1 MAQERVRQVPGG
13 TDAVNA
19 AMDDGLEVL
28 EGRGVQAKIKANT
41 GARAQR
47 LAGGEPVDAWPM
59 LDAAGRAADALP
71 CAGPR
76 VRVRRPVASARD
88 RWPATTRHSAGWTD
102 HAATKTEAGPVEAR
116 SDPASRTLRSE
127 CQRCIRKVSHM
138 SGTVCLRSVRS
149 PQAAFAAHCHST
161 GGPGLECGRS
171 VAAVYRF
178 QSGTRSASLA
188 ATCGVRRL
196 WPRSSVAL
204 GGARNR
210 PAPCTGPTVWWMHNT
225 STTLL
230 LTCGLPG
237 SGKTTLARRLAVE
250 RDAQRFT
257 KDEWVCDLGADLWDE
272 QFRVRLEGKLIEL
285 AFELL
290 AAGRSCILD
299 FGLWS
304 REERDALRLRARQLG
319 VRVELHF
326 LDVELDEL
334 VRRAAQ
340 RYADAPETTV
350 EMSAEQLAVW
360 ASSFQAPSNAEQRLF
375 DAPPAAEEAGA

>member
-1 MAQERVRQVPGG
+1 
-13 TDAVNA
+13 
-19 AMDDGLEVL
+19 
-28 EGRGVQAKIKANT
+28 
-41 GARAQR
+41 
-47 LAGGEPVDAWPM
+47 
-59 LDAAGRAADALP
+59 
-71 CAGPR
+71 
-76 VRVRRPVASARD
+76 
-88 RWPATTRHSAGWTD
+88 
-102 HAATKTEAGPVEAR
+102 
-116 SDPASRTLRSE
+116 
-127 CQRCIRKVSHM
+127 
-138 SGTVCLRSVRS
+138 
-149 PQAAFAAHCHST
+149 
-161 GGPGLECGRS
+161 
-171 VAAVYRF
+171 
-178 QSGTRSASLA
+178 
-188 ATCGVRRL
+188 
-196 WPRSSVAL
+196 
-204 GGARNR
+204 
-210 PAPCTGPTVWWMHNT
+210 MHNT